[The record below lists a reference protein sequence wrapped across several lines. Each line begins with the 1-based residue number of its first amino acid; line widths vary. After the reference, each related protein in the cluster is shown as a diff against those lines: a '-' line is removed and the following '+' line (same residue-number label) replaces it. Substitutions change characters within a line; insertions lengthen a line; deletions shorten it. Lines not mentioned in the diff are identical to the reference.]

1 MTDGRKT
8 SLLAW
13 FPKRHIGSNKT
24 LPAASIKRF
33 EHFLKKEIFEKD
45 EMMKKIVY
53 LPIPKKN
60 LTPYRFVCGILE
72 KKKKIPT
79 HHTSK

>member
-33 EHFLKKEIFEKD
+33 EHFWKKEIFEKD

-53 LPIPKKN
+53 LPTRKKN
-60 LTPYRFVCGILE
+60 TWLRIALCVGF
-72 KKKKIPT
+72 
-79 HHTSK
+79 